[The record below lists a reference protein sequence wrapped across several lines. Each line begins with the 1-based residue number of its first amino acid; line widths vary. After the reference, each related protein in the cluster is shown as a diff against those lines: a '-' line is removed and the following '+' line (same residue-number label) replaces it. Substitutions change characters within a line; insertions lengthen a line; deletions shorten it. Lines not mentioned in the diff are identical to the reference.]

1 MKKKVL
7 ALVLAVMMAVGC
19 FAGLGAGVEADATS
33 LYEQLLSSTTAEE
46 FEAVA
51 SSASEE
57 AVNALSEIELAAIQ
71 THFETI
77 APESETI
84 SATVE
89 TVNFTQAGPFMKAV
103 NVSPVRRMLAKAAST
118 NDASSDLVTS
128 KTAEAQNDGS
138 YKIKIEAYA
147 TGKVS
152 TVTSTTPVD
161 VVLILDQSA
170 SMSFDFN
177 GNKTANNT
185 SRRQYAMK
193 QAVKNFID
201 SVNAKYSEKSDHRI
215 SIVTFG
221 EGATL
226 LNGWTDVNTEG
237 AASLKESIEGLPNS
251 WTNVGTNTAA
261 GVDRANGLF
270 GNDEYSYTGANK
282 TRQKVTILFTD
293 GVPGTSG
300 FDVSYAT
307 SAIKAAKSMKDSG
320 VTVYSVGIF
329 TGANV
334 NQLYGDEAFFR
345 SMGLSINDGSIVR
358 KDVYCCSDG
367 AIGSSWQVRNGFLSK
382 NYEVSPIDVPAG
394 NRFLNYLSSNF
405 AGATEIG
412 LKYIDEMHYGV
423 YSYGG
428 YEITKNFDR
437 SETGYYLTA
446 DSSKKLDE
454 IFKSISENIG
464 NTNVTLGTDAKLKD
478 VVTKYFD
485 IASDVSAYTYDC
497 TSYNSKTGAA
507 TWSDTGVKLEN
518 AVSIEGNTISVTG
531 FDYAKNYVR
540 EKEVTGDNAGLG
552 KKLVI
557 EFTVTPKDGF
567 AGGNNVPTNGTDSG
581 IYNKDGEL
589 VKPFVV
595 PEVNVPIKSEL
606 AVADKVIYKDQSESV
621 DSLYTKVDTSSWKY
635 DFVNVTYDVKQG
647 ENAVSGTVSPAEC
660 TGYTVTATFAPLSA
674 GVGASGTPA
683 AAATETKTATIHVLV
698 PTVSVTATDVT
709 KYYGEMYTPD
719 GSNITATVTWSD
731 KQHEGVSSTKPAPYT
746 DADLEFVFDK
756 TPFVVPNSDTVINF
770 TVKANGTDI
779 TDKVQGNTDYT
790 VLFKTCTLTINKDVA
805 DLHGANDSFIFDIAY
820 EGNVEGFTPV
830 QVVINGAG
838 TATLTGLP
846 IGTYTVKEDT
856 DWSWRYTCDNSSA
869 STTLSASKD
878 NDSLTITNKLT
889 ENNWLGNE
897 TFVINKCESKT
908 IEKVS
913 FIQQAIDF
921 LLGR

>member
-237 AASLKESIEGLPNS
+237 AASLKESIEGLPSS

-282 TRQKVTILFTD
+282 TRQKVAILFTD

-367 AIGSSWQVRNGFLSK
+367 AIGSSWQVRNGLFSK

-412 LKYIDEMHYGV
+412 LKYIDEMHYLT
-423 YSYGG
+423 YRYGG

-446 DSSKKLDE
+446 DSSEKLDE

-464 NTNVTLGTDAKLKD
+464 NTNVTLGADAKLKD

-581 IYNKDGEL
+581 IYNKDGEE
-589 VKPFVV
+589 VGTFDV
-595 PEVNVPIKSEL
+595 PQVNVPIKAEL
-606 AVADKVIYKDQSESV
+606 TTNDKVIHEGNSTDVSG
-621 DSLYTKVDTSSWKY
+621 LYNEADTSSWKY
-635 DFVNVTYDVKQG
+635 DFVDVSYTVEG
-647 ENAVSGTVSPAEC
+647 ADGDTVSPADC
-660 TGYTVTATFAPLSA
+660 TDYLVKATFSPKYDGKNADGKINDDATVDGTATVHVLKPTVTVNAN
-674 GVGASGTPA
+674 
-683 AAATETKTATIHVLV
+683 
-698 PTVSVTATDVT
+698 DVW
-709 KYYGEMYTPD
+709 KYYGESYNAPD
-719 GSNITATVTWSD
+719 GSRITGSVAWSD
-731 KQHEGVSSTKPAPYT
+731 KNGHDVSGIAVIGSEPYGT
-746 DADLEFVFDK
+746 DDLQYSYENGS
-756 TPFVVPNSDTVINF
+756 FVVPNTDTTINVVVSAKGKELTSTSYVVHPKF
-770 TVKANGTDI
+770 
-779 TDKVQGNTDYT
+779 
-790 VLFKTCTLTINKDVA
+790 CTLTINKEVA
-805 DLHGANDSFIFDIAY
+805 KLYGANDSFIFDIAY
-820 EGNVEGFTPV
+820 EGNVEGFTPA

-869 STTLSASKD
+869 STTLSASKY